1 LIPDQMQPGPPYQA
15 TAAPTGT
22 LSPGLRV
29 DVDMTVEVA
38 MSVMRG
44 ARADELLLCDEDDE
58 CTGLVTWAELA
69 VFRDSPSYT
78 DLVRLRDVVGLDRT
92 LGSSP
97 V

>member
-1 LIPDQMQPGPPYQA
+1 MTPDPMQPVPPYPA

-58 CTGLVTWAELA
+58 RAGLVTWTELA
-69 VFRDSPSYT
+69 VFRDSPAYT
-78 DLVRLRDVVGLDRT
+78 DLVRLRDVVDLDRT
-92 LGSSP
+92 LGSLP